1 MPVINY
7 ENGSGSGDAQRVN
20 QPTDLELMIAVQ
32 QGEVGGMGTLFE
44 RHHERI
50 YNFCLR
56 MTGSPAASEDLVQE
70 AFMRALKYRQTFR
83 GDADFLPWLY
93 RLARNVCNDHF
104 HKNQRF
110 PITGQNLVEGISP
123 DPSALDAA
131 QQREQVCLLRQA
143 LLRLPVER
151 REVLILS
158 RFEFR
163 HYDEIAELLGC
174 SVGAVKVRVHRAMN
188 QLRDTYS
195 EMLKESES

>member
-1 MPVINY
+1 
-7 ENGSGSGDAQRVN
+7 
-20 QPTDLELMIAVQ
+20 MIAVQ
-32 QGEVGGMGTLFE
+32 QGEVGQMGTLFE
-44 RHHERI
+44 RHHARI
-50 YNFCLR
+50 YNFCHR
-56 MTGSPAASEDLVQE
+56 MTGSQAASEDLVQE

-93 RLARNVCNDHF
+93 RLARNVCNDYF
-104 HKNQRF
+104 HQSQRL
-110 PITGQNLVEGISP
+110 PVTVAELPEAASA
-123 DPSALDAA
+123 DPSALDHA

-163 HYDEIAELLGC
+163 NYEEIAQLLGC

-188 QLRDTYS
+188 QLRQVYR
-195 EMLKESES
+195 EMLKENES

>member
-1 MPVINY
+1 MTVSTYDSGN
-7 ENGSGSGDAQRVN
+7 GSGDAQRVN
-20 QPTDLELMIAVQ
+20 QHTDLELMIAVQ
-32 QGEVGGMGTLFE
+32 QGEVGKMGVLFE
-44 RHHERI
+44 RHHARI
-50 YNFCLR
+50 YNFCHR
-56 MTGSPAASEDLVQE
+56 MTGSQAASEDLVQE

-83 GDADFLPWLY
+83 GDAEFLPWLY
-93 RLARNVCNDHF
+93 RLARNVCNDYF
-104 HKNQRF
+104 QKSQRF
-110 PITGQNLVEGISP
+110 PVTVEDLSEEVSS

-163 HYDEIAELLGC
+163 NYEEIAQLLGC

-188 QLRDTYS
+188 QLRETYR

>member
-1 MPVINY
+1 MPVINT
-7 ENGSGSGDAQRVN
+7 EHGNGSGGEQSVN

-32 QGEVGGMGTLFE
+32 QGQVGEMGTLFE

-50 YNFCLR
+50 YNFCHR
-56 MTGSPAASEDLVQE
+56 MTGSQAASEDLVQE

-83 GDADFLPWLY
+83 GDAEFLPWLY
-93 RLARNVCNDHF
+93 RLARNVCNDYF
-104 HKNQRF
+104 HKDQRF
-110 PITGQNLVEGISP
+110 PITGEDLPEGISQ
-123 DPSALDAA
+123 DPSALEQA
-131 QQREQVCLLRQA
+131 QQKEQVCLLRQA

-163 HYDEIAELLGC
+163 HYDEIARLLGC
-174 SVGAVKVRVHRAMN
+174 SEGAVKVRVHRAMN
-188 QLRDTYS
+188 QLREIYR

>member
-1 MPVINY
+1 MPVSTY
-7 ENGSGSGDAQRVN
+7 DSGSGSGDAQRVN

-32 QGEVGGMGTLFE
+32 QGEVGQMGTLFE
-44 RHHERI
+44 RHHARI
-50 YNFCLR
+50 YNFCHR
-56 MTGSPAASEDLVQE
+56 MTGSQAASEDLVQE

-83 GDADFLPWLY
+83 GDSDFLPWLY
-93 RLARNVCNDHF
+93 RLARNVCNDYF
-104 HKNQRF
+104 HKDQRF
-110 PITGQNLVEGISP
+110 PLTVDDLPEEVSS

-131 QQREQVCLLRQA
+131 QQKEQICLLRQA

-163 HYDEIAELLGC
+163 NYEEIAQLLGC

-188 QLRDTYS
+188 QLRETYR

>member
-1 MPVINY
+1 MPVSTT
-7 ENGSGSGDAQRVN
+7 EDRNGSGGEQSVI

-32 QGEVGGMGTLFE
+32 QGEVGKMGPLFE
-44 RHHERI
+44 RHHARI
-50 YNFCLR
+50 YNFCHR
-56 MTGSPAASEDLVQE
+56 MTGSQAASEDLVQE

-93 RLARNVCNDHF
+93 RLARNVCNDYF
-104 HKNQRF
+104 QKNQRF
-110 PITGQNLVEGISP
+110 PMAVEDLPEGVSP
-123 DPSALDAA
+123 DPSALDEA
-131 QQREQVCLLRQA
+131 EQKEQICLLRQA

-163 HYDEIAELLGC
+163 HYDEIAQILGC

-188 QLRDTYS
+188 QLRETYR

>member
-1 MPVINY
+1 MSVNTY
-7 ENGSGSGDAQRVN
+7 ESGNGSGDAQSVN
-20 QPTDLELMIAVQ
+20 QPTDMELMIAVQ
-32 QGEVGGMGTLFE
+32 QGEVGKMGTLFE
-44 RHHERI
+44 RHHARI
-50 YNFCLR
+50 YNFCHR
-56 MTGSPAASEDLVQE
+56 MTGSQAASEDLVQE

-93 RLARNVCNDHF
+93 RLARNVCNDYF

-110 PITGQNLVEGISP
+110 PITGEDLAEGVSS

-131 QQREQVCLLRQA
+131 QQREQICLLRQA

-163 HYDEIAELLGC
+163 NYEEIAHLLGC
-174 SVGAVKVRVHRAMN
+174 SVGAVKVRVHRAVN
-188 QLRDTYS
+188 QLRETYR

>member
-1 MPVINY
+1 M
-7 ENGSGSGDAQRVN
+7 N

-110 PITGQNLVEGISP
+110 PITGEDLARGSVP
-123 DPSALDAA
+123 TRAPST
-131 QQREQVCLLRQA
+131 
-143 LLRLPVER
+143 PPNR
-151 REVLILS
+151 RS
-158 RFEFR
+158 RCACCDR
-163 HYDEIAELLGC
+163 PCCAYRS
-174 SVGAVKVRVHRAMN
+174 SVARC
-188 QLRDTYS
+188 
-195 EMLKESES
+195 

>member
-1 MPVINY
+1 MPVITT
-7 ENGSGSGDAQRVN
+7 EDGNGRGSERSVN

-104 HKNQRF
+104 RKY
-110 PITGQNLVEGISP
+110 
-123 DPSALDAA
+123 
-131 QQREQVCLLRQA
+131 
-143 LLRLPVER
+143 R
-151 REVLILS
+151 RETPLEEPEARVSEEPLVAETLEREEDLGRLRVALEQLPDDRRELLILS
-158 RFEFR
+158 RFER
-163 HYDEIAELLGC
+163 L
-174 SVGAVKVRVHRAMN
+174 
-188 QLRDTYS
+188 
-195 EMLKESES
+195 

>member
-1 MPVINY
+1 MPVNTF
-7 ENGSGSGDAQRVN
+7 ENGNGSGDAQRVN

-32 QGEVGGMGTLFE
+32 RGEVGQMGTLFE
-44 RHHERI
+44 RHHARI
-50 YNFCLR
+50 YNFCHR
-56 MTGSPAASEDLVQE
+56 MTGNQAASEDLVQE

-93 RLARNVCNDHF
+93 RLARNVCNDYF
-104 HKNQRF
+104 KKDSRF
-110 PITGQNLVEGISP
+110 PITGEDLPEEIST

-163 HYDEIAELLGC
+163 NYEEIAQLLGC

-188 QLRDTYS
+188 QLRETYR
-195 EMLKESES
+195 EMLKETES